1 MFFIRDPAKFPH
13 FIHVSRPLSNAL
25 LHASDETHL
34 VDSKAPPGKSLARQ
48 GVCAH
53 FAILHSSVSAYVT
66 SYSMFWD
73 YLGSNPE
80 SLYQV
85 MRLFSDLGTP
95 YGFRHMH
102 GWTGHTY
109 RYVFEMLHCSWR
121 P

>member
-1 MFFIRDPAKFPH
+1 
-13 FIHVSRPLSNAL
+13 
-25 LHASDETHL
+25 
-34 VDSKAPPGKSLARQ
+34 
-48 GVCAH
+48 
-53 FAILHSSVSAYVT
+53 
-66 SYSMFWD
+66 MFWD

-109 RYVFEMLHCSWR
+109 RCVPLCRFTRAWG
-121 P
+121 